1 MHNYW
6 RYCCVL
12 MYRVIDNYFPQ
23 WMVDEFAQWVTN
35 DCPLYYTNTPHGNY
49 EEARFFGNTIV
60 WNDNP
65 SGLNGATPHW
75 FVSYLCDAVKKDICK
90 DSPFAYIMRVL
101 VNAQFP
107 GEDAPTHTDYDGP
120 STTVI
125 YHAWGENGDTVID
138 GEVVEFKQGRL
149 IIFDSRIPHYAK
161 GPDKGVR
168 FSLGLVLPHHGAQF
182 R

>member
-1 MHNYW
+1 MHDYGSDSSI
-6 RYCCVL
+6 L
-12 MYRVIDNYFPQ
+12 MYRVIDDYFPQ

-35 DCPLYYTNTPHGNY
+35 ECPLYYNNTPHGNY

-65 SGLNGATPHW
+65 SNDVNPHW

-90 DSPFAYIMRVL
+90 DVPILHIMRVL

-107 GEDAPTHTDYDGP
+107 GEDAPTHVDADDPAT
-120 STTVI
+120 SII
-125 YHAWGENGDTVID
+125 YHAWGDSGDTVID
-138 GEVVEFKQGRL
+138 GDTIEFKQGRL
-149 IIFDSRIPHYAK
+149 IIFDARTPHYGK

-168 FSLGLVLPHHGAQF
+168 FSLGLVAPHVGAYF

>member
-1 MHNYW
+1 
-6 RYCCVL
+6 
-12 MYRVIDNYFPQ
+12 MYKVIDDYFPQ

-49 EEARFFGNTIV
+49 EEARFFGNTII

-65 SGLNGATPHW
+65 SGLNGVAPHW
-75 FVSYLCDAVKKDICK
+75 FVPYMCDAIKKDICK
-90 DSPFAYIMRVL
+90 DIPFAYILRVL

>member
-1 MHNYW
+1 
-6 RYCCVL
+6 